1 MIILIQACFGVP
13 CCLIA
18 RPHFG
23 KNFTR
28 EIPTKT
34 LRFNGQATV
43 PPAPAAKEVVP
54 QPVYRYGGLVQKE
67 GGWVNMKHFFAW
79 STKMAMVK
87 YF

>member
-1 MIILIQACFGVP
+1 MNTIWGSFFQIAMIILIQACFGVP

-54 QPVYRYGGLVQKE
+54 QPVYRYGGFV
-67 GGWVNMKHFFAW
+67 
-79 STKMAMVK
+79 
-87 YF
+87 